1 MEPMAPETVLLGLT
15 FVNFG
20 PLNIFPTIKPPI
32 SEAIHPNNSENK
44 IIFNCIKFEKKKN
57 KKQ

>member
-44 IIFNCIKFEKKKN
+44 IIFLIV
-57 KKQ
+57 